1 MQSNQQWIEHPQV
14 LTGKTVS
21 LQPLEHSHFDE
32 LIALAGDNRIWQHYI
47 FDASRKEVFRKSL
60 DDALLAREKRTQYPW
75 VIVHK
80 PTGKLI
86 GSTRLMDIVPEHRK
100 LEIGWTW
107 LIPDFWGTGINEACK
122 LLLLTFCFEAL
133 KTARVLLKTDENN
146 VRSRNAIEK
155 IGGKF
160 EGILRNDMIRENGT
174 HRNSAYYSIID
185 TEWTEI
191 KKQLE
196 KMLL

>member
-14 LTGKTVS
+14 LTGKVVS
-21 LQPLEHSHFDE
+21 LLPLEHSHFDE
-32 LIALAGDNRIWQHYI
+32 LIALAGDNHIWQHYI
-47 FDASRKEVFRKSL
+47 FDASREEVFRKSL
-60 DDALLAREKRTQYPW
+60 DEALLAREKRTQYPW

-80 PTGKLI
+80 PTRKLI

-107 LIPDFWGTGINEACK
+107 LTPDYWGTGINEECK
-122 LLLLTFCFEAL
+122 LLLLTYCFEAL
-133 KTARVLLKTDENN
+133 KTTRVLLKTDENN
-146 VRSRNAIEK
+146 VRSRKAIEK

-174 HRNSAYYSIID
+174 HRNSAYYSFID
-185 TEWTEI
+185 KIGRASCRERV
-191 KKQLE
+191 
-196 KMLL
+196 